1 MFGIGLPELLVIAV
15 IALLVV
21 GPKKLPELAKTLGKG
36 LSEFKKA
43 TEGATE
49 DLKGAL
55 KDDEKPKNG
64 DGRNDSFLPDLAK
77 TLGKGFSEFKKATE
91 GITEDFKEALKND
104 EKPKEDDGWK
114 DSLLMKKPD
123 TEETKTDLSDK
134 IPPKQ

>member
-21 GPKKLPELAKTLGKG
+21 GPKKLPDLAKTLGKG
-36 LSEFKKA
+36 FSEFKKA

-55 KDDEKPKNG
+55 KDDEKPKTG

-104 EKPKEDDGWK
+104 EKPKDDDSWK